1 MAAPEESAKD
11 PVTAFNNGFDELMT
25 QRKLKLWLYV

>member
-11 PVTAFNNGFDELMT
+11 PVTADIKSVDELMT
-25 QRKLKLWLYV
+25 QRNLKLWLYV